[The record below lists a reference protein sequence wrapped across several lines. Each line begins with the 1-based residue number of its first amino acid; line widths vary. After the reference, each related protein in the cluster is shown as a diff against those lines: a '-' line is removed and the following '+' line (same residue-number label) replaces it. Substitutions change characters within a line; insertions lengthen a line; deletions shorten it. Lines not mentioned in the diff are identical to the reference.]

1 GAARQHDVLGLEAAG
16 PDPAAG
22 GVRQRARHFGR
33 DPERVVLGQLFL
45 ARQAVAEGFPF
56 HVRHDV
62 IEEAGRGPRV
72 VQGQDVGV
80 LQPGGDL
87 DLAQEP
93 LGAEGRREVRV
104 QDLDRDRPMV
114 LQVLREEHRRHA
126 PATQLPLDRVAV
138 GDGLTQGV
146 EQVGHGTWRP
156 SLQHAPAPRQRLM
169 RPPLLSCRASFPIC
183 SGRMTHPAP
192 VRPSPV
198 PSISRLFAAA
208 FLAIAVAGLADRI
221 AIWRSARRTQ
231 ADMIELSQ
239 RLEQLA
245 RASPSP
251 ALQPQIAA
259 MRELAAEVGD
269 DAIQAA
275 VQTTVIFVI
284 VLVALG
290 VGLWYNRRRLATP
303 FAHVVGALQRVA
315 AGRYDERLDE
325 DQPEEF
331 GTIARGVNQMAAAIA
346 WRERMQD
353 QAGRLLAALNAPS
366 REATAGGSFGPALDV
381 IAAATG
387 APALAPLRS
396 RDRLVGL
403 LVATVTGE
411 LSADARVALEHA
423 APNLAI
429 ACERDSAHQHTR
441 RLAVEVRH
449 AAQRLESQ
457 NAELEEQHRELTRLN
472 AELDQAGKL
481 KDQFL
486 ANMSHELRTPLNS
499 VIGFSDLLLT
509 MATPESPLSE
519 TQRDYLETIAR
530 NGRHL
535 LELINEL
542 LDLSKIAAGRMELR
556 FEPLELGALL
566 QEAADSVRAQVEARR
581 HTLVIEPLHDH
592 LVVTADRGR
601 LRQVLLNLL
610 SNAIKFSTDGGRVGL
625 SACLED
631 AGRARIAVG
640 DTGIGIAPADQ
651 RQPCQEFVQVD
662 ASESRRYEGTGL
674 GLALSKR
681 LVELHGG
688 TIGVESEL
696 GKGSTFWFT
705 LRRAESGPEH
715 R

>member
-1 GAARQHDVLGLEAAG
+1 
-16 PDPAAG
+16 
-22 GVRQRARHFGR
+22 
-33 DPERVVLGQLFL
+33 
-45 ARQAVAEGFPF
+45 
-56 HVRHDV
+56 
-62 IEEAGRGPRV
+62 
-72 VQGQDVGV
+72 
-80 LQPGGDL
+80 
-87 DLAQEP
+87 
-93 LGAEGRREVRV
+93 
-104 QDLDRDRPMV
+104 
-114 LQVLREEHRRHA
+114 
-126 PATQLPLDRVAV
+126 
-138 GDGLTQGV
+138 
-146 EQVGHGTWRP
+146 
-156 SLQHAPAPRQRLM
+156 
-169 RPPLLSCRASFPIC
+169 
-183 SGRMTHPAP
+183 MTSPAP

-221 AIWRSARRTQ
+221 AIWRSARGTQ

-245 RASPSP
+245 RLAPSP
-251 ALQPQIAA
+251 NVQPHLAA
-259 MRELAAEVGD
+259 MQELAAEVGD
-269 DAIQAA
+269 NAIQAA
-275 VQTTVIFVI
+275 AQTTVIFVI

-290 VGLWYNRRRLATP
+290 IGLWYNRGRLAAP

-315 AGRYDERLDE
+315 AGRYEERLDE
-325 DQPEEF
+325 NQPEEF
-331 GTIARGVNQMAAAIA
+331 GTIARGVNQMAAALA

-353 QAGRLLAALNAPS
+353 HAGRLLTALNAPPG
-366 REATAGGSFGPALDV
+366 EATAAGSFGPALDV

-387 APALAPLRS
+387 APALALYQPQYDTNEWGPTAVRRATARPLSRDIVRQVVGDAVTVIYHPSAAAGPVRTQLQLTTADDESAGGLALAPLRS

-403 LVATVTGE
+403 LVATVAGE
-411 LSADARVALEHA
+411 LSADARVALEQA

-457 NAELEEQHRELTRLN
+457 NTELEAQHREMSRLN

-486 ANMSHELRTPLNS
+486 ANVSHELRTPLNS

-509 MATPESPLSE
+509 MGTAESPLTE

-556 FEPLELGALL
+556 LQPLELGALL
-566 QEAADSVRAQVEARR
+566 QEAADTVRAQLEARR
-581 HTLVIEPLHDH
+581 HALVIEPLPDH

-610 SNAIKFSTDGGRVGL
+610 SNAIKFSTDGGRVTL
-625 SACLED
+625 SARLGD
-631 AGRARIAVG
+631 AGRVRVAVS

-651 RQPCQEFVQVD
+651 GKLFQEFVQID
-662 ASESRRYEGTGL
+662 ASASRRYEGTGL

-688 TIGVESEL
+688 TIGVDSEL

-705 LRRAESGPEH
+705 LQRAERRPEQP
-715 R
+715 

>member
-1 GAARQHDVLGLEAAG
+1 MR
-16 PDPAAG
+16 
-22 GVRQRARHFGR
+22 
-33 DPERVVLGQLFL
+33 
-45 ARQAVAEGFPF
+45 
-56 HVRHDV
+56 
-62 IEEAGRGPRV
+62 
-72 VQGQDVGV
+72 
-80 LQPGGDL
+80 
-87 DLAQEP
+87 
-93 LGAEGRREVRV
+93 
-104 QDLDRDRPMV
+104 
-114 LQVLREEHRRHA
+114 A
-126 PATQLPLDRVAV
+126 PA
-138 GDGLTQGV
+138 
-146 EQVGHGTWRP
+146 
-156 SLQHAPAPRQRLM
+156 
-169 RPPLLSCRASFPIC
+169 PPLLSCRGSIPIC
-183 SGRMTHPAP
+183 NGRMTNLAP
-192 VRPSPV
+192 GRPSPV

-208 FLAIAVAGLADRI
+208 FLAIAVAGLADRV

-245 RASPSP
+245 RVSPSP
-251 ALQPQIAA
+251 ALQPQLVA

-269 DAIQAA
+269 NAIQAA

-315 AGRYDERLDE
+315 AGRYEERLDE

-331 GTIARGVNQMAAAIA
+331 GTIARGVNQMAAALS

-353 QAGRLLAALNAPS
+353 QAGRLLSALNAPP

-381 IAAATG
+381 IAGATG
-387 APALAPLRS
+387 APALALYQPQYDTNEWGPTAVRRATARPLSRDVVRQLVGDTVTVIYYGSAAAGPVRTQLQLATADVDATGGLALAPLRS
-396 RDRLVGL
+396 QGRLVGL
-403 LVATVTGE
+403 LVATVAGE

-429 ACERDSAHQHTR
+429 ACERESAHQHTR

-457 NAELEEQHRELTRLN
+457 NAELEDQHRELSRLN
-472 AELDQAGKL
+472 AELDQAGQL

-486 ANMSHELRTPLNS
+486 ANVSHELRTPLNS

-509 MATPESPLSE
+509 MATPESPPLTE

-542 LDLSKIAAGRMELR
+542 LDLSKIAAGRMQLR
-556 FEPLELGALL
+556 LEPLVLDGVLR
-566 QEAADSVRAQVEARR
+566 EAADTVRAQLEARHHR
-581 HTLVIEPLHDH
+581 LELEPPEES
-592 LVVTADRGR
+592 VTVTADHGR
-601 LRQVLLNLL
+601 LRQILLNLL
-610 SNAIKFSTDGGRVGL
+610 SNAIKFTTDGGRITL
-625 SACLED
+625 SVRLE
-631 AGRARIAVG
+631 AGGRSVRVAVT
-640 DTGIGIAPADQ
+640 DTGIGVAPDDQ
-651 RQPCQEFVQVD
+651 AKLFQEFVQLD
-662 ASESRRYEGTGL
+662 ATPSRRYEGTGL

-688 TIGVESEL
+688 TIGVDSEL

-705 LRRAESGPEH
+705 LPQAALRPESA
-715 R
+715 